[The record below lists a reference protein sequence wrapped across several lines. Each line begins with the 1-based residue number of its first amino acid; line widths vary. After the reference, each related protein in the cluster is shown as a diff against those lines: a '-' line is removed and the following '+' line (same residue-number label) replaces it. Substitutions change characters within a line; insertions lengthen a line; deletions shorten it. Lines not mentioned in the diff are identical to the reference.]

1 MSTRTKAAV
10 SDEIARIETLI
21 GDLEK
26 RLRRLNDS
34 VKTETSGASND
45 INDFVSEALAGIM
58 ARVRESTG
66 EITDQMADKAVK
78 AGANAYRKIG
88 EEVDAYPLTAL
99 AIAAGIGFL
108 VGWSRRS

>member
-21 GDLEK
+21 EDLEK

-34 VKTETSGASND
+34 VKTEASGASSD

-58 ARVRESTG
+58 ARVRESAG
-66 EITDQMADKAVK
+66 EITDRVADKAMK
-78 AGANAYRKIG
+78 AGSSAYRKVG
-88 EEVDAYPLTAL
+88 EEIDAYPLTAL

-108 VGWSRRS
+108 LGSSRRS